1 MRVVSVIIIV
11 LVIAV
16 VGMSYRFG
24 MDTEYVYNDL
34 IDQYTEGGTLS
45 VVSRSYDK
53 GILSSKARTVFA
65 VNNMGKEIVR
75 LDETDTIYHGPIP
88 VLAIFKGKAGP
99 APVLS
104 VLDSQIKIVPAE
116 GNPNAEL
123 FEKIPPVDVHT
134 VISFGN
140 KAVADL
146 SMPAFELDLEEG
158 DKLSW
163 QGFTG
168 RVDYDTNEFHSISDL
183 ESPGLKIDG
192 KDSTL
197 TITGIKVWSELSH
210 PTPDAEYP
218 TGDVNFTIGN
228 FDFLAKP
235 GAKLKNLT
243 ITGIEFKGQNSE
255 RAGLLDSSHS
265 MVFDEL
271 TLGGDKYGPGGYE
284 LSISNIDSKS
294 WKKLQ
299 ALINEN
305 RDSEETDEWKARF
318 TGELVNLLPGFV
330 SKSPKI
336 ELRKLSLETSGGKL
350 EGHLGIYADGEGL
363 EGVDLAQNPVLMLA
377 ALTADAGVTVSKELF
392 MSALIDYKKEEVL
405 DNMKAA
411 GDDPP
416 TDEELGEL
424 ASGAAEDEINL
435 LISGDIL
442 VEKDDSYTIEAAY
455 KSGQVIINGQPIDLG
470 ALLQ

>member
-34 IDQYTEGGTLS
+34 IDQYTESGVLS

-65 VNNMGKEIVR
+65 VKNMGKEIVR

-104 VLDSQIKIVPAE
+104 VLDSQIKLVPAE

-134 VISFGN
+134 VISFDN

-146 SMPAFELDLEEG
+146 SMPSFELDLGEG

-163 QGFTG
+163 KGFTG

-183 ESPGLKIDG
+183 ESPGLEIDG

-197 TITGIKVWSELSH
+197 TITEIKAWSELSH
-210 PTPDAEYP
+210 PAPDAEYP
-218 TGDVNFTIGN
+218 TGDVNFTVGK

-243 ITGIEFKGQNSE
+243 ISGIEFKGQNSE
-255 RAGLLDSSHS
+255 SAGLLDSSHS

-271 TLGGDKYGPGGYE
+271 TFGGDKYGPGGYE
-284 LSISNIDSKS
+284 LAISNIDSKS

-299 ALINEN
+299 TLINEN
-305 RDSEETDEWKARF
+305 RNAAETEEMKARF

-330 SKSPKI
+330 SRSPKI
-336 ELRKLSLETSGGKL
+336 ELKKLSLETSGGTL

-377 ALTADAGVTVSKELF
+377 ALTAEAGVTVSKELF

-416 TDEELGEL
+416 TDEELAEL
-424 ASGAAEDEINL
+424 ASGAAEDEIKL
-435 LISGDIL
+435 LVSGDIL

>member
-1 MRVVSVIIIV
+1 MRVVIVIIIV

-34 IDQYTEGGTLS
+34 IDQYTESGTLS
-45 VVSRSYDK
+45 VISRSYDR
-53 GILSSKARTVFA
+53 GILSSRARTVFA
-65 VNNMGKEIVR
+65 VKNMNKELVR

-104 VLDSQIKIVPAE
+104 VLDSQIKLVPAE
-116 GNPNAEL
+116 GKGNAEL
-123 FEKIPPVDVHT
+123 FAKIPPIDVRT

-140 KAVADL
+140 KATADM
-146 SMPAFELDLEEG
+146 SMPSFELDLEEG

-163 QGFTG
+163 KGFTG
-168 RVDYDTNEFHSISDL
+168 RVDYDTNQFHSLSDL
-183 ESPGLKIDG
+183 ESPGLEIDG
-192 KDSTL
+192 EDSTL
-197 TITGIKVWSELSH
+197 TITDIKAWSELSH

-218 TGDVNFTIGN
+218 TGDVNFTVAKL
-228 FDFLAKP
+228 DFLAKP

-243 ITGIEFKGQNSE
+243 ITGIVFKGNNSE
-255 RAGLLDSSHS
+255 KGGLLDSSHS

-271 TLGGDKYGPGGYE
+271 TFGSDKYGPGGYE

-299 ALINEN
+299 TLINEN
-305 RDSEETDEWKARF
+305 RNAADSEELKARF

-330 SKSPKI
+330 SKSPRI
-336 ELRKLSLETSGGKL
+336 ELKKLSLETPGGKL
-350 EGHLGIYADGEGL
+350 EGYLGIYADGEGL
-363 EGVDLAQNPVLMLA
+363 ENVDLAENPILMLA
-377 ALTADAGVTVSKELF
+377 VLTADAGITVSKELF
-392 MSALIDYKKEEVL
+392 VSALTDYKKEEVL
-405 DNMKAA
+405 ENMKAA

-416 TDEELGEL
+416 TDEELAEL
-424 ASGAAEDEINL
+424 AAGAAEDEINIL
-435 LISGDIL
+435 VSGDIL
-442 VEKDDSYTIEAAY
+442 VEKDDFYTIEATY
-455 KSGQVIINGQPIDLG
+455 KAGQVIINGQPIDLG

>member
-218 TGDVNFTIGN
+218 TGDV
-228 FDFLAKP
+228 
-235 GAKLKNLT
+235 
-243 ITGIEFKGQNSE
+243 
-255 RAGLLDSSHS
+255 
-265 MVFDEL
+265 
-271 TLGGDKYGPGGYE
+271 
-284 LSISNIDSKS
+284 
-294 WKKLQ
+294 
-299 ALINEN
+299 
-305 RDSEETDEWKARF
+305 
-318 TGELVNLLPGFV
+318 
-330 SKSPKI
+330 
-336 ELRKLSLETSGGKL
+336 
-350 EGHLGIYADGEGL
+350 
-363 EGVDLAQNPVLMLA
+363 
-377 ALTADAGVTVSKELF
+377 
-392 MSALIDYKKEEVL
+392 
-405 DNMKAA
+405 
-411 GDDPP
+411 
-416 TDEELGEL
+416 
-424 ASGAAEDEINL
+424 
-435 LISGDIL
+435 
-442 VEKDDSYTIEAAY
+442 
-455 KSGQVIINGQPIDLG
+455 
-470 ALLQ
+470 

>member
-34 IDQYTEGGTLS
+34 IDQYTEGDAFS
-45 VVSRSYDK
+45 VVSRSYDR

-65 VNNMGKEIVR
+65 VRNMGKEIVR

-104 VLDSQIKIVPAE
+104 VLDSRIKLAPAE
-116 GNPNAEL
+116 GSGNAEL
-123 FEKIPPVDVHT
+123 FEKIPPIDAHT
-134 VISFGN
+134 VISFKN
-140 KAVADL
+140 KATADM
-146 SMPAFELDLEEG
+146 SMPGFELDLEDG

-163 QGFTG
+163 KGFTG
-168 RVDYDTNEFHSISDL
+168 RVDYDTNEFHSLSDL
-183 ESPGLKIDG
+183 ESPGLQIDG

-197 TITGIKVWSELSH
+197 TVTEIKAWSELSH
-210 PTPDAEYP
+210 PAPDAEYP
-218 TGDVNFTIGN
+218 TGDVNFTVGKL
-228 FDFLAKP
+228 DFLAKP
-235 GAKLKNLT
+235 GAKLRNLT
-243 ITGIEFKGQNSE
+243 ITGIDFKGKNSE
-255 RAGLLDSSHS
+255 RGGLLDSSHS

-271 TLGGDKYGPGGYE
+271 TFGGDKYGPGGYE
-284 LSISNIDSKS
+284 LSISNIDSRS

-299 ALINEN
+299 ALINAN
-305 RDSEETDEWKARF
+305 QNAADSEEAKARF

-363 EGVDLAQNPVLMLA
+363 ENVDLAQNPVLMLA
-377 ALTADAGVTVSKELF
+377 ALTADAGITVSKELF
-392 MSALIDYKKEEVL
+392 VSALTDYKKEEVL
-405 DNMKAA
+405 ENMKAM
-411 GDDPP
+411 GEDPP
-416 TDEELGEL
+416 TDEELAEL

-435 LISGDIL
+435 LVSGDIL